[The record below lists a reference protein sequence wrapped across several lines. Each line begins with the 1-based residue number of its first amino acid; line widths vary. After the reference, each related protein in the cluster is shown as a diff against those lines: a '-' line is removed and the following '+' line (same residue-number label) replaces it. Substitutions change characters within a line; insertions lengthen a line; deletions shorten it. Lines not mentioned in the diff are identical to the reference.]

1 MGDEQLLKKDGEWY
15 GCEEVWRGTM
25 GADTMLM
32 REGLVMA
39 KGGGGGV
46 GAERGEKQNGKVEN
60 SLTER

>member
-25 GADTMLM
+25 GADTVLM

-39 KGGGGGV
+39 KGGGGLRGV
-46 GAERGEKQNGKVEN
+46 RSKMVKSKTV
-60 SLTER
+60 